1 MERRTECRIKQHS
14 VMSAR
19 PVPLSCIGCV
29 LFWYCER
36 GEVAEMWRGGGVS
49 VFDLD
54 QYPTSARF
62 PSQRSA
68 RSIGYRTLVL
78 MNRTLFHA
86 CGVERLCA
94 VELLV

>member
-1 MERRTECRIKQHS
+1 MESRTECRSKQHS

-29 LFWYCER
+29 LFWYSER
-36 GEVAEMWRGGGVS
+36 GEVAEMWRGVR

-86 CGVERLCA
+86 SAVERLCA
-94 VELLV
+94 VELWV